1 MQRRTFVKAMS
12 SMAAAGFMPQ
22 VFSASELNKPNFEI
36 ALSQYSFHRSIFGD
50 SRKNYQTFIKLV
62 HSDPDAVLQG
72 PMDPREIVVVARQLG
87 VGHVD
92 LANILWFGRGQDK
105 AWIQQFKNMAKD
117 NNVGFTCLMCDELGK
132 LGSSNK
138 ILRQQAIEKHKPW
151 VETAAELGC
160 LQLRV
165 NAYGDGTYLAQLEQN
180 AESMLQLAEF
190 TQNMGIELVI
200 ENHGHPSSNA
210 AWLAMLIEKVGHP
223 NLGVY
228 TDLDNFFMG
237 GWNHS
242 PQRRYDRTQGLIDL
256 APYTRG
262 VSAKT
267 HGFKANGQELTI
279 DYFASLKILTD
290 AGFNG
295 FVCGEFEGK
304 EMSEMQG
311 SQATLDL
318 LRATHRQI
326 VGA

>member
-1 MQRRTFVKAMS
+1 MQRRTFVKALS
-12 SMAAAGFMPQ
+12 SIAAA
-22 VFSASELNKPNFEI
+22 SAIPPLFCNVQANSKSFDI

-50 SRKNYQTFIKLV
+50 SQKNYQKFIQLI
-62 HSDPDAVLQG
+62 HSDPDAVLAG
-72 PMDPREIVVVARQLG
+72 PMDPREIVVIARKLG

-92 LANILWFGRGQDK
+92 LANILWFGHGQDK
-105 AWIQQFKNMAKD
+105 PWLNQFKTMAKD
-117 NNVGFTCLMCDELGK
+117 NDVGFTCLMTDELGQ
-132 LGSSNK
+132 LGSSDK
-138 ILRQQAIEKHKPW
+138 KQRLAAIEKHKPW
-151 VETAAELGC
+151 VETAAEIGC
-160 LQLRV
+160 FQMRV
-165 NAYGDGTYLAQLEQN
+165 NAYGDGTYLEQLEQN
-180 AESMLQLAEF
+180 AESMIILAEY

-210 AWLAMLIEKVGHP
+210 AWLAMLIEKVNHP

-267 HGFKANGQELTI
+267 HGFKDNGQELTI
-279 DYFASLKILTD
+279 DYFAALKILTD
-290 AGFNG
+290 AGFSG

-304 EMSEMQG
+304 SLPEMLG

-318 LRATHRQI
+318 LRKTRKQI
-326 VGA
+326 QNS